1 MSLPFETVPVHWY
14 LVLAAVLFA
23 IGTVGAL
30 TRRNG
35 ITIFLSIELMLSSV
49 NLTLVAYSRQFL
61 GVAGAD
67 ALTGQLTV
75 FFVLAVAAAEAAV
88 GLALFIALFRN
99 RRTIDIDRINLMRW

>member
-1 MSLPFETVPVHWY
+1 MTIPVTWY

-49 NLTLVAYSRQFL
+49 NLTLVAYSRKFL